1 MLIPETTSALIAAFS
16 FGIVVNAASAALFL
30 NVRGYGS
37 SIFLDGKRLALIIFL
52 LSAALWAQLDFITI
66 LIGPIGAR
74 ACQIG
79 VIFTTSFDQLA
90 RYAIEQHLL
99 WVINAGTGAGLG
111 QYAPQGLLAGRF
123 ILGAVHT
130 GFSRHQ
136 MDTICA
142 PISSVSA
149 IAIAVVAVDAAV
161 VASLGVRAVS
171 VGLLMMIKKGG
182 QDSARGNAIIAML
195 IGLVI
200 WMATSVVM
208 LLGFS
213 TTDYIFRSTV
223 PAGGL
228 VILISKFIFKRLSY
242 EDLKTQ
248 QMSSSTAFVQPREVP
263 LPGQGLLNMSEPM
276 RGQEVGGV
284 PIQGQ
289 LFPTTRSS
297 TAPAMTIKDRPQEK
311 SMSFFKARG
320 KSERAI
326 TVGKLAISNPVLLEG
341 GSNPLDKVATV
352 DLQTAARQERERRAR
367 AANPHLSTYQYRD
380 TMAVSS
386 RAEGAEWTTASTT
399 SREAVAGTPEPAL
412 PKDETLAIGS
422 TTGSQLSPSGEDIRR
437 RSPRHAPSTSR
448 DPAQLET
455 VPTQI
460 RLPTRPIQSRAT
472 SRSLPQNQY
481 GIANTGIPRS
491 PSLSPSSE
499 TSTTEPAKLPLPG
512 RPINDGLLLGNP
524 GATSVRPSGNS
535 EQPRQETIMF
545 VNKIVYDD
553 PNSVANAIVGAKEQ
567 GPKPLAQAPIK
578 MATPTT
584 PPVSTNFPE
593 TSSSPVSVV
602 NRPRPVPRR
611 SNTLGMDAY
620 FPGHRR
626 TKSAGVLGQ
635 RKYMLR
641 SHLGSPTPLPPLP
654 LPPKSPTRTAR
665 PKPNDTKSMT
675 YDEKMVLLFPQTE
688 GIAGKRRRSSVP
700 TLPKTPMSFMG
711 NSPPPTA
718 NDDRGY
724 NFGWSKEAKPV
735 QTRSLFEEKEPEQAP
750 HPQVS
755 MGTPDR
761 QLSSVAYHT
770 IVDVTDRQPILPGS
784 PKEAKPSEGIT
795 KEGKRACRSSSP
807 VLPPRMSIMSATTMD
822 DATVDWDINNSPAPV
837 HQVGLEVHE
846 NRATQYG
853 SSGLRAISAMTN
865 QSGEIGIM
873 LDTSVARD
881 IAPGL
886 QQTTPVEV
894 DSPATD
900 TMSRYSSGQW
910 HRRIGDETL
919 RFSSRSGRSRRGTP
933 PAQLVFTDRP
943 TPAKQAILGQ
953 AVETSPLPS
962 PEMSLQ
968 MIQAQLKKYEQPF
981 RDSTESPGQGRLA
994 LLHDLEQEMGQQET
1008 RWATMQQDLHA
1019 TRDSLSTLDFMSA
1032 VGSRRTSRNV
1042 LAVESG
1048 LAESDYQLGSSYP
1061 PTNAETRTDRSE
1073 SRRERMAS
1081 SSSSGS
1087 SPLDMMRGSRADI
1100 WQRRLKEAQEEYLE
1114 YAKELPSKRS
1124 TNLFSVS
1131 KADLGSPTPPDSD
1144 GYETEDETWRDIPAL
1159 LKKQAEQ
1166 RAAAKLLWTAPQA
1179 RENRTGMLWVKPEN
1193 PYKPQNPSQTSPLPN
1208 LSVRPVRRKDD
1219 TTMSID
1225 STELW
1230 KKPTPNAASST
1241 SGLWRSPFELQGLKD
1256 SARPPPTPEAQ
1267 APTHYNPRIQ
1277 GSRTTA
1283 GTRPLT
1289 QRPPRRSK
1297 RITTLPDILEDPQ
1310 PLPDKRGT
1318 LGIYQFPWGER
1329 SDVAYIQPRPQMF
1342 MPMPGTMST
1351 QGFAVP
1357 PVLGSNADQG
1367 ELDEY
1372 STSFFDDYDDDDQ
1385 DESDYS
1391 NDVDSESDDE
1401 GFDESTL
1408 WEIAS
1413 LLRTDDIPSRFSMF
1427 PPSASA
1433 TAYMETDQ
1441 TTEGADI
1448 YDESVA
1454 RQNILVSM
1462 EEPDGL
1468 QEMPSPLPPSRS
1480 LKRTQSTLW
1489 QATRDTEEALTRNGD
1504 GLSQSEDWLVYDEME
1519 ETAKLEPRVS
1529 AQPTLIENDKLW
1541 MPPPPETDGSKS
1553 PMWAPQK
1560 IPESSTPA
1568 SRKFFYELE
1577 TLLPVGK
1584 ASPEESAA
1592 PKVVSPMAIGEAPP
1606 WKLEQQPR
1614 KGDHGV
1620 GLPQPQN
1627 WEGYNDTGST
1637 IRTKPRLSEPS
1648 VIESVHLWRSRSNE
1662 QTGPKHWLQSLKVT
1676 TTSGLWQFERPHSK
1690 GDHGIGLP
1698 QPHDWD
1704 SYNTVKTSGRAKP
1717 RLSSEPAAVTSMSL
1731 WDDRRSSETRGPRN
1745 WLQLSRES
1753 TTSMGLWRS
1762 ERQQIKGEHGVG
1774 LPHPPPQVWERYD
1787 ISETTIRAKPRQSQ
1801 PAAVQ
1806 SMNLW
1811 QPSRPSATS
1820 EPKHWLLRLREMA
1833 TPSQLWRVTKQLQ
1846 RGEHFL
1852 GLPHPENWEDYDTV
1866 KSTVRAKPRRFEPTV
1881 TESTSL
1887 WQAPTTEVATEVPA
1901 SPSKMWT
1908 PKTRSAPE
1916 RRAVMST
1923 QRVSSYVEQA
1933 SKMLWSAPSP
1943 KVVAI
1948 SGRLFD
1954 PQDSRFDFR
1963 TTSLAPAALYMRRK
1977 PRPADT
1983 RPLNQLTSTTLWA
1996 ASDREVKKDM
2006 NWISHM
2012 HSRKSV
2018 ATSAPSIKGPYR
2030 RIVAS
2035 DAEWEAALQQALA
2048 ASYPRSLRRKAASPE
2063 EWKVALERAIA
2074 ASYPPR
2080 SDGKDLDPVLTP
2092 PAPASPEIYGLD
2104 EDDGAQ
2110 AQEMDQVLFA
2120 RIEALEKERLYA
2132 EQWATNSFAIRY

>member
-79 VIFTTSFDQLA
+79 VIFTTIFDQLA

-99 WVINAGTGAGLG
+99 WVINAGTGAGVG

-123 ILGAVHT
+123 ILGAVYI

-142 PISSVSA
+142 PISSISA
-149 IAIAVVAVDAAV
+149 IAIAVVAVDAAI
-161 VASLGVRAVS
+161 VAILGVRAVS
-171 VGLLMMIKKGG
+171 VGLLMMIKKGS
-182 QDSARGNAIIAML
+182 QDSARGHAIIAML

-213 TTDYIFRSTV
+213 TTDYLFRSTV

-228 VILISKFIFKRLSY
+228 VILIIIVTTGSGVLLDTRPRDRKRSMLESPSPFSNATARFITPSRPGEYPPSRY

-248 QMSSSTAFVQPREVP
+248 QMTSSTAFVQPREVP
-263 LPGQGLLNMSEPM
+263 LPGQGLLNMPGPM
-276 RGQEVGGV
+276 GGQDVGGV

-289 LFPTTRSS
+289 LFPPMRSS
-297 TAPAMTIKDRPQEK
+297 TAPAITIKGRPQEK
-311 SMSFFKARG
+311 SKSFFKARG

-341 GSNPLDKVATV
+341 GANPLDKVATV
-352 DLQTAARQERERRAR
+352 DLKTAARQEMERRAR
-367 AANPHLSTYQYRD
+367 AANPHLSTYRYQD

-386 RAEGAEWTTASTT
+386 RAEGIEWTTASTT

-412 PKDETLAIGS
+412 SKDETLAIGS
-422 TTGSQLSPSGEDIRR
+422 ATGSQLSPSGEDIRR

-448 DPAQLET
+448 EPAQSE
-455 VPTQI
+455 VVSTQI
-460 RLPTRPIQSRAT
+460 RIPTRPIQSGSI
-472 SRSLPQNQY
+472 SRGLPQNQY
-481 GIANTGIPRS
+481 GIDNTNIPRS
-491 PSLSPSSE
+491 PSLSPSSK

-512 RPINDGLLLGNP
+512 RPTNGLPGNP
-524 GATSVRPSGNS
+524 RAPSVRRPPGNS
-535 EQPRQETIMF
+535 EKSRQETIMF
-545 VNKIVYDD
+545 VNEIVYDD
-553 PNSVANAIVGAKEQ
+553 PSSVANAIDGAKEQ

-635 RKYMLR
+635 RRYMLQ
-641 SHLGSPTPLPPLP
+641 SHLGSPTPVPPLP
-654 LPPKSPTRTAR
+654 LPPQSPIRAAR

-675 YDEKMVLLFPQTE
+675 YDEKMVLLFPRTE
-688 GIAGKRRRSSVP
+688 GTAGKRRRSSVP

-711 NSPPPTA
+711 NSPTPTA
-718 NDDRGY
+718 NDERDTTL
-724 NFGWSKEAKPV
+724 WSSKEATPV
-735 QTRSLFEEKEPEQAP
+735 QTRSLFEEQEPEQAP
-750 HPQVS
+750 HPQVA
-755 MGTPDR
+755 MGIPDR
-761 QLSSVAYHT
+761 QLSGVAYHT
-770 IVDVTDRQPILPGS
+770 IVDVTNRQPMLPGS
-784 PKEAKPSEGIT
+784 PKETRPSEEIT

-837 HQVGLEVHE
+837 HQVGLEVHKD
-846 NRATQYG
+846 RATQYG

-881 IAPGL
+881 IAPEF
-886 QQTTPVEV
+886 QQATPVEV

-900 TMSRYSSGQW
+900 AMSRYSSGQW

-919 RFSSRSGRSRRGTP
+919 RFSSRSGRSRRSTP
-933 PAQLVFTDRP
+933 PAQLVFSDRP
-943 TPAKQAILGQ
+943 KPAKQAILGQ

-962 PEMSLQ
+962 PELSLQ

-1042 LAVESG
+1042 LAVESI
-1048 LAESDYQLGSSYP
+1048 LAEPDYQFGSSYP
-1061 PTNAETRTDRSE
+1061 LSSADIRADRSE
-1073 SRRERMAS
+1073 SRRERMES

-1087 SPLDMMRGSRADI
+1087 SSLDMTRGSRANI

-1159 LKKQAEQ
+1159 LETQAKQ

-1179 RENRTGMLWVKPEN
+1179 PENRTGMLWVKPE
-1193 PYKPQNPSQTSPLPN
+1193 KPHKQQNPSQRPPLPS
-1208 LSVRPVRRKDD
+1208 LSVRPARRKDN
-1219 TTMSID
+1219 TTMFID
-1225 STELW
+1225 STDLW

-1241 SGLWRSPFELQGLKD
+1241 SGLWRSPFELQGLTE
-1256 SARPPPTPEAQ
+1256 SAKPPPTPEAQ
-1267 APTHYNPRIQ
+1267 APTHYNPSIQ
-1277 GSRTTA
+1277 GSRTTTGA
-1283 GTRPLT
+1283 RPLT

-1329 SDVAYIQPRPQMF
+1329 SDVAYVQPRPQMF

-1357 PVLGSNADQG
+1357 PVLGSNTDQR
-1367 ELDEY
+1367 ELDE
-1372 STSFFDDYDDDDQ
+1372 
-1385 DESDYS
+1385 
-1391 NDVDSESDDE
+1391 
-1401 GFDESTL
+1401 
-1408 WEIAS
+1408 
-1413 LLRTDDIPSRFSMF
+1413 FSMF
-1427 PPSASA
+1427 PPPASA
-1433 TAYMETDQ
+1433 AAYTETDQ
-1441 TTEGADI
+1441 NTEEAQD
-1448 YDESVA
+1448 YEESVA

-1468 QEMPSPLPPSRS
+1468 QEMPSPMPPSRS

-1489 QATRDTEEALTRNGD
+1489 QVTRDTEEALTRNGD
-1504 GLSQSEDWLVYDEME
+1504 GLSQPEDWLVYDEME
-1519 ETAKLEPRVS
+1519 EEKVGPRVS
-1529 AQPTLIENDKLW
+1529 AQPTLIESDNLW
-1541 MPPPPETDGSKS
+1541 MPPPPETDGSRS

-1568 SRKFFYELE
+1568 SRKIFNEVE
-1577 TLLPVGK
+1577 TLLPVGEV
-1584 ASPEESAA
+1584 SPEESAT
-1592 PKVVSPMAIGEAPP
+1592 PKVVSPMAVWEAPT

-1620 GLPQPQN
+1620 GLPQPQD
-1627 WEGYNDTGST
+1627 WESYNDTSST

-1648 VIESVHLWRSRSNE
+1648 VIESVHLWRSPSNE
-1662 QTGPKHWLQSLKVT
+1662 QTGPKHWLQSLRVT
-1676 TTSGLWQFERPHSK
+1676 ATSGLWQFEKSHSK

-1704 SYNTVKTSGRAKP
+1704 SYKTVKTSGRAKP
-1717 RLSSEPAAVTSMSL
+1717 RLSEPAAITSMSL
-1731 WDDRRSSETRGPRN
+1731 WDDRGPSETPGPRN
-1745 WLQLSRES
+1745 WLQSSRAS
-1753 TTSMGLWRS
+1753 TTSTGLWHS
-1762 ERQQIKGEHGVG
+1762 ERQQYRGEHGVG

-1787 ISETTIRAKPRQSQ
+1787 ISEATIRAKPRRSQ

-1811 QPSRPSATS
+1811 QPSRPSARS
-1820 EPKHWLLRLREMA
+1820 EPKHWLLQPGKMA
-1833 TPSQLWRVTKQLQ
+1833 IPSQLWQLSKQLQ
-1846 RGEHFL
+1846 IGEHSL
-1852 GLPHPENWEDYDTV
+1852 GLPHPEDWKDYDTV
-1866 KSTVRAKPRRFEPTV
+1866 KSTIHAKPRKFEPTV
-1881 TESTSL
+1881 IESTSL
-1887 WQAPTTEVATEVPA
+1887 WQAPTTELAIKVTA

-1908 PKTRSAPE
+1908 PKTRSTPE
-1916 RRAVMST
+1916 SRAVVST
-1923 QRVSSYVEQA
+1923 QRMSSHIEQP

-1943 KVVAI
+1943 KVVPR
-1948 SGRLFD
+1948 SEGLFD
-1954 PQDSRFDFR
+1954 PKDGRSDLK
-1963 TTSLAPAALYMRRK
+1963 TTSLAPAALHMNRK
-1977 PRPADT
+1977 PRPVDT
-1983 RPLNQLTSTTLWA
+1983 RPLKQLTSTTLWSS
-1996 ASDREVKKDM
+1996 SDRKIKKEM
-2006 NWISHM
+2006 NWISQM
-2012 HSRKSV
+2012 DSRKSV
-2018 ATSAPSIKGPYR
+2018 ATSAPSTKGPYR

-2035 DAEWEAALQQALA
+2035 DTEWEAALQQALA
-2048 ASYPRSLRRKAASPE
+2048 ASYPRSPRRKAASPE
-2063 EWKVALERAIA
+2063 EWKVALEQAIA

-2080 SDGKDLDPVLTP
+2080 FDGKDLDPVLTP
-2092 PAPASPEIYGLD
+2092 PTPASPEIYGLD
-2104 EDDGAQ
+2104 EDDSAQ
-2110 AQEMDQVLFA
+2110 DQEMDQVLYA

-2132 EQWATNSFAIRY
+2132 EQWATNSFAARY